1 MLEYKKWKWIL
12 SECNMS
18 CSLFATVTSNKCHIS
33 LNTECFCGTFLEPI
47 PCMDM
52 HLSTM
57 LECKKCDWFLSQCNM
72 SCSLL
77 TTVTSNICQYL
88 HQYWLFLWRFF
99 WHVPIRH
106 REGIWNVRLQIACTN
121 HATNETGVLTVCHSE
136 QPYLHQN
143 KISLWRFFWFGI
155 IHNKDKHWEGLNR
168 ESLGKIK
175 WNVPFSWDVNLTT
188 IVSVSCSDF
197 NHENENYTLITRA
210 MCLQTP
216 WMTLYYHKKSE
227 SKNAPQKVL
236 RTRLVSTK
244 LRSVTQYPLH
254 G

>member
-1 MLEYKKWKWIL
+1 
-12 SECNMS
+12 MS

-106 REGIWNVRLQIACTN
+106 REGIWNVRIQIAWINQPQMKLVCSLSATVSN
-121 HATNETGVLTVCHSE
+121 H
-136 QPYLHQN
+136 
-143 KISLWRFFWFGI
+143 ISTKTRSFCGAFL
-155 IHNKDKHWEGLNR
+155 D
-168 ESLGKIK
+168 
-175 WNVPFSWDVNLTT
+175 
-188 IVSVSCSDF
+188 SDF
-197 NHENENYTLITRA
+197 L
-210 MCLQTP
+210 
-216 WMTLYYHKKSE
+216 
-227 SKNAPQKVL
+227 
-236 RTRLVSTK
+236 
-244 LRSVTQYPLH
+244 
-254 G
+254 